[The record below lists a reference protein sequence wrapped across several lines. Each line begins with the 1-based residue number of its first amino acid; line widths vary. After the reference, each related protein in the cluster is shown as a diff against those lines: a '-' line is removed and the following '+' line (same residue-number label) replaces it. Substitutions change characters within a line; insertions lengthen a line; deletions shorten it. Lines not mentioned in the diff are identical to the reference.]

1 MIGRKYDVGKG
12 HVFTIRKIY
21 YLSHPICQDRL
32 SLYYI
37 INDPQISAF
46 LCNKKCIL
54 ANIVQFCSQCLSTAT
69 ALHVVTQWSRLL
81 WNGGSVFARQ
91 SCFQITVVDRETGKW
106 YRVFFFFFPT
116 NSVQN
121 SHVSFLLMYPLDRT
135 IIFPLVTIR
144 GLASRDSDKSR
155 KLKNNHIMVHN
166 QPKVQQ

>member
-54 ANIVQFCSQCLSTAT
+54 ANIIQFCSQCLSTAT

-106 YRVFFFFFPT
+106 YRVFFFFLPHQLSTEFT
-116 NSVQN
+116 CVIFA
-121 SHVSFLLMYPLDRT
+121 HVS
-135 IIFPLVTIR
+135 IR
-144 GLASRDSDKSR
+144 QNYHISPRNYKGLGK
-155 KLKNNHIMVHN
+155 
-166 QPKVQQ
+166 